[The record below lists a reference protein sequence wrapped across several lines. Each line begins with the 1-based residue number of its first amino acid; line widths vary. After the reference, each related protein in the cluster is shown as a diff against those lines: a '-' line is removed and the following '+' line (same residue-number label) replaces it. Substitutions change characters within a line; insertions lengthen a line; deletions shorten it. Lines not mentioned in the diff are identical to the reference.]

1 MKKRKVEKILVPVD
15 GSKESVS
22 ACIWA
27 TSVAEDLGA
36 EVILIHIVDMNEK
49 MSLMDRVTMSGYIP
63 DRLKKEGKKL
73 LAEYVSHMPKGIK
86 VQSLLKAGDP
96 GKVIV
101 SEAEDLQP
109 DWIVMGSAGQGEFVS
124 LVMGSVSQ
132 YVLHHTNLPV
142 LIVKDEDSAEDGFD
156 IKDNL

>member
-101 SEAEDLQP
+101 SEAEELQP

-142 LIVKDEDSAEDGFD
+142 MIVKDEDSAEEDFD
-156 IKDNL
+156 IKDEI